1 MRVDTRR
8 VALRPDLTVR
18 EAQTVAAVAER
29 YGLSWDMT
37 AAHID
42 LTGDVGTIQAMAA
55 AMVAQGMTPALGDA

>member
-18 EAQTVAAVAER
+18 EAQTIATVAAC

-37 AAHID
+37 TAHID

-55 AMVAQGMTPALGDA
+55 AMVVQGMTPALGDA